1 MRLRFSWP
9 GLRTDVTTRA
19 NGCAHCLSYNVWRN
33 QKQELHFSW
42 PVIMPLYIMQA
53 NLWDPGTSLSKNS
66 AGRHLLNAM
75 CDLTQFFV
83 STITMETHAEY
94 IAKPFTG
101 NIIISLG
108 MVANL
113 VIDADSWF
121 KSVFRDICASL
132 EINYWPLV
140 CGNNKGK
147 SISKYH
153 QFFNKT

>member
-1 MRLRFSWP
+1 
-9 GLRTDVTTRA
+9 
-19 NGCAHCLSYNVWRN
+19 
-33 QKQELHFSW
+33 
-42 PVIMPLYIMQA
+42 
-53 NLWDPGTSLSKNS
+53 
-66 AGRHLLNAM
+66 M

-113 VIDADSWF
+113 VIDADIWF

-147 SISKYH
+147 SISNYH